1 MEVNSGSSSSSIISV
16 SRYRNSPSSDRFI
29 GMFSRSHPENGGGG
43 DSILSGCVD
52 DGDELDEDD
61 VFWTGDFS
69 QSNNNLSSH
78 QSSPKSLSYNKNT
91 TNNQTIGFKNFGILA
106 ALPEDGKKESP
117 LIDRVNRK
125 TTTIPSPLSSSSRM
139 IPTIP
144 KAQNPRD
151 RDYYHLSLPNGKIQH
166 YQSAPVNVPVLSKAA
181 KERRKTRVLFDDDV
195 VGNDDYDDDEEMLPP
210 HEIVARGSGKSPRT
224 TFSVLE
230 GVGRTLKGRDLRQVR
245 NAVWRQTGFID

>member
-1 MEVNSGSSSSSIISV
+1 MEVNSGSSSSSSIISV
-16 SRYRNSPSSDRFI
+16 SRNRNSPSSDRFI
-29 GMFSRSHPENGGGG
+29 GMFSRSHPEDGAGGGG

-69 QSNNNLSSH
+69 QSNNNLSS
-78 QSSPKSLSYNKNT
+78 QSK
-91 TNNQTIGFKNFGILA
+91 
-106 ALPEDGKKESP
+106 SP
-117 LIDRVNRK
+117 LIDRVHRK

>member
-1 MEVNSGSSSSSIISV
+1 MEVNSGSSSSSSSLMSV
-16 SRYRNSPSSDRFI
+16 NRNRNSPSSDRFI
-29 GMFSRSHPENGGGG
+29 GIFSRSHPENGG
-43 DSILSGCVD
+43 DSILSGFVG

-69 QSNNNLSSH
+69 QSNHNPPSSA
-78 QSSPKSLSYNKNT
+78 SKPSPKSNN

-106 ALPEDGKKESP
+106 ALPEDGKKESSSSS
-117 LIDRVNRK
+117 LIDRVHRK

-139 IPTIP
+139 IPTTIP
-144 KAQNPRD
+144 KPQNPRD
-151 RDYYHLSLPNGKIQH
+151 YLSLPNGKIQH
-166 YQSAPVNVPVLSKAA
+166 YQSAPVNVPV
-181 KERRKTRVLFDDDV
+181 ERRTRVLFEDDV
-195 VGNDDYDDDEEMLPP
+195 VNGGDYDDDDEEMLPP
-210 HEIVARGSGKSPRT
+210 HEIVARGGGKSPRT

>member
-1 MEVNSGSSSSSIISV
+1 MEANSGSSSSLISV
-16 SRYRNSPSSDRFI
+16 SRNRKSPSSERFI
-29 GMFSRSHPENGGGG
+29 GMFSRSHPENGGG

-69 QSNNNLSSH
+69 QSNN
-78 QSSPKSLSYNKNT
+78 QSLSPKSSYF

-117 LIDRVNRK
+117 DRVHRK
-125 TTTIPSPLSSSSRM
+125 TTTIPSPLSSSSRT

-144 KAQNPRD
+144 KPQNPRD
-151 RDYYHLSLPNGKIQH
+151 RDYYHLSLPNCKIQH

-181 KERRKTRVLFDDDV
+181 KERRKTRVLFDEDV
-195 VGNDDYDDDEEMLPP
+195 VGNNDYEDDDEEMLPP